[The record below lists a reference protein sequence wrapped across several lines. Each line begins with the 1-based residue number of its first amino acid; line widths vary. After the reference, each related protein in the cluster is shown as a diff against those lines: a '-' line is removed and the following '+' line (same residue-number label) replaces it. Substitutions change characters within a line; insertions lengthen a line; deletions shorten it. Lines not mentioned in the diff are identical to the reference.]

1 MSSAEEGSR
10 TERRADGEAE
20 RRVGRGRLAGTTV
33 MAIGCGTPDGEINNG
48 FAAAIAF
55 LREGARVCIVD
66 RDPKALDQA
75 TRSLAEAAAGPRTRD
90 PGPRDGA
97 AEVDRDGARH
107 LGGIALDA
115 QIDLDSRLTTVV
127 ADVGDEDSLA
137 AAFAHCA
144 DRLGGPTVLHYN
156 VGIVVN
162 GGVDELAS
170 ADFAKA
176 LDINLTGAFT
186 AIKHALPHLR
196 AAGGGSIIT
205 VSSVGGMRYMG
216 YDYPAYAASKA
227 GLIELTKV
235 VGAQYASEGIRA
247 NSIAPGLIETP
258 LIHRSISGHYDSVA
272 DMLAARHAQ
281 SPTGTM
287 GRPEDVADL
296 AVFLASDES
305 AYINSTLIPVDGG
318 LTHYAGMPKR

>member
-1 MSSAEEGSR
+1 MSTTDTAAMSGPA
-10 TERRADGEAE
+10 
-20 RRVGRGRLAGTTV
+20 GRLVGTTI
-33 MAIGCGTPDGEINNG
+33 MAIGCGTPDGEVNNG
-48 FAAAIAF
+48 FAAAIGF
-55 LREGARVCIVD
+55 LREGAKVCIVD
-66 RDPKALDQA
+66 RDPGALDEA
-75 TRSLAEAAAGPRTRD
+75 TRALAEAAARAD
-90 PGPRDGA
+90 SNGA
-97 AEVDRDGARH
+97 DTTGRCH
-107 LGGIALDA
+107 LGGAAFDA
-115 QIDLDSRLTTVV
+115 QVDLGSQLTTVV

-162 GGVDELAS
+162 GGVDDLAT
-170 ADFAKA
+170 DGFRRA
-176 LDINLTGAFT
+176 LDINLTGAFS
-186 AIKHALPHLR
+186 AIKHALPHMR
-196 AAGGGSIIT
+196 TAGHGSIIT

-227 GLIELTKV
+227 GLIELTKA

-258 LIHRSISGHYDSVA
+258 LIHRSISGHYDSVEE
-272 DMLAARHAQ
+272 MLAARHAQ

-296 AVFLASDES
+296 AVFLASRES
-305 AYINSTLIPVDGG
+305 TYINSTLIPVDGG

>member
-1 MSSAEEGSR
+1 MSTTDTAAMSGPA
-10 TERRADGEAE
+10 
-20 RRVGRGRLAGTTV
+20 GRLVGTTI
-33 MAIGCGTPDGEINNG
+33 MAIGCGTPDGEVNNG
-48 FAAAIAF
+48 FAAAIGF
-55 LREGARVCIVD
+55 LREGAKVCIVD
-66 RDPKALDQA
+66 RDPGALDEA
-75 TRSLAEAAAGPRTRD
+75 TRALAEAAARAD
-90 PGPRDGA
+90 SNGA
-97 AEVDRDGARH
+97 DTTGRCH
-107 LGGIALDA
+107 LGGAAFDA
-115 QIDLDSRLTTVV
+115 QVDLGSQLITVV

-162 GGVDELAS
+162 GGVDDLAT
-170 ADFAKA
+170 DGFRRA
-176 LDINLTGAFT
+176 LDINLTGAFS
-186 AIKHALPHLR
+186 AIKHALPHMR
-196 AAGGGSIIT
+196 AAGHGSIIT

-227 GLIELTKV
+227 GLIELTKA

-258 LIHRSISGHYDSVA
+258 LIHRSISGHYDSVEE
-272 DMLAARHAQ
+272 MLAARHAQ

-296 AVFLASDES
+296 AVFLASRES
-305 AYINSTLIPVDGG
+305 TYINSTLIPVDGG

>member
-1 MSSAEEGSR
+1 MNS
-10 TERRADGEAE
+10 TETAA
-20 RRVGRGRLAGTTV
+20 VSVPTGRLVGTTI
-33 MAIGCGTPDGEINNG
+33 MAIGCGTPDGEVNNG
-48 FAAAIAF
+48 FAAAIGF
-55 LREGARVCIVD
+55 LREGAKVCIVD
-66 RDPKALDQA
+66 RDPGALDEA
-75 TRSLAEAAAGPRTRD
+75 TRAL
-90 PGPRDGA
+90 
-97 AEVDRDGARH
+97 AEVD
-107 LGGIALDA
+107 LDA
-115 QIDLDSRLTTVV
+115 QLTTVV

-162 GGVDELAS
+162 GGVDEL
-170 ADFAKA
+170 DTDGFRRA
-176 LDINLTGAFT
+176 LDINLTGAFS
-186 AIKHALPHLR
+186 AIKHALPHMR
-196 AAGGGSIIT
+196 AAGHGSIIT

-258 LIHRSISGHYDSVA
+258 LIHRSISGHYDSVE

-281 SPTGTM
+281 SPTGKM

-296 AVFLASDES
+296 AVFLASNES

>member
-1 MSSAEEGSR
+1 MTTDTTAVSVPG
-10 TERRADGEAE
+10 
-20 RRVGRGRLAGTTV
+20 GRLVGTTI
-33 MAIGCGTPDGEINNG
+33 MAIGCGTPDGEVNNG

-55 LREGARVCIVD
+55 LREGAKVCIVD
-66 RDPKALDQA
+66 RDPHALDEA
-75 TRSLAEAAAGPRTRD
+75 TRVLAEAAAQADLTGTVTA
-90 PGPRDGA
+90 GQGSFNG
-97 AEVDRDGARH
+97 VD
-107 LGGIALDA
+107 LES
-115 QIDLDSRLTTVV
+115 QLTTVV
-127 ADVGDEDSLA
+127 ADVGDEDSVS

-144 DRLGGPTVLHYN
+144 AHLGPPTVLHYN

-162 GGVDELAS
+162 GGVDELAT
-170 ADFAKA
+170 DGFRRA

-186 AIKHALPHLR
+186 AIKHALPHMR
-196 AAGGGSIIT
+196 AAGQGSIIT

-258 LIHRSISGHYDSVA
+258 LIHRSISGHYDSVE

-281 SPTGTM
+281 SPTGKM

-296 AVFLASDES
+296 AVFLASNES

>member
-1 MSSAEEGSR
+1 MNS
-10 TERRADGEAE
+10 TETAA
-20 RRVGRGRLAGTTV
+20 VSVPTGRLVGTTI
-33 MAIGCGTPDGEINNG
+33 MAIGCGTPDGEVNNG
-48 FAAAIAF
+48 FAAAIGF
-55 LREGARVCIVD
+55 LREGAKVCIVD
-66 RDPKALDQA
+66 RDPGALDEA
-75 TRSLAEAAAGPRTRD
+75 TRALAEATAQVD
-90 PGPRDGA
+90 SYGA
-97 AEVDRDGARH
+97 VTSERGH
-107 LGGIALDA
+107 LGAVDLDA
-115 QIDLDSRLTTVV
+115 QLTTVV
-127 ADVGDEDSLA
+127 ADVGNEDSLA

-162 GGVDELAS
+162 GGVDELEI
-170 ADFAKA
+170 DGFRRA
-176 LDINLTGAFT
+176 LDINLTGAFS
-186 AIKHALPHLR
+186 AIKHALPHMR
-196 AAGGGSIIT
+196 AAGRGSIIT

-258 LIHRSISGHYDSVA
+258 LIHRSISGHYDSVEE
-272 DMLAARHAQ
+272 MLAARHAQ
-281 SPTGTM
+281 SPTGKM

-296 AVFLASDES
+296 AVFLASNES

>member
-1 MSSAEEGSR
+1 MNT
-10 TERRADGEAE
+10 TETAA
-20 RRVGRGRLAGTTV
+20 VSVPTGRLVGTTI
-33 MAIGCGTPDGEINNG
+33 MAIGCGTPDGKVNNG
-48 FAAAIAF
+48 FAAATAF
-55 LREGARVCIVD
+55 LREGAKVCLVD
-66 RDPKALDQA
+66 RDPNALEQA
-75 TRSLAEAAAGPRTRD
+75 
-90 PGPRDGA
+90 
-97 AEVDRDGARH
+97 ARV
-107 LGGIALDA
+107 LGGVDLDA
-115 QIDLDSRLTTVV
+115 QLTTVV
-127 ADVGDEDSLA
+127 ADVGDEGSLA

-162 GGVDELAS
+162 GGVDELET
-170 ADFAKA
+170 DGFRRA
-176 LDINLTGAFT
+176 LDINLTGAFS
-186 AIKHALPHLR
+186 AIKHALPHMR
-196 AAGGGSIIT
+196 AAGHGSIIT

-258 LIHRSISGHYDSVA
+258 LIHRSISGHYDSVE

-281 SPTGTM
+281 SPTGKM

-296 AVFLASDES
+296 AVFLASGES

>member
-1 MSSAEEGSR
+1 MNT
-10 TERRADGEAE
+10 TETAA
-20 RRVGRGRLAGTTV
+20 VSVPTGRLVGTTI
-33 MAIGCGTPDGEINNG
+33 MAIGCGTPDGKVNNG
-48 FAAAIAF
+48 FAAATAF
-55 LREGARVCIVD
+55 LREGAKVCLVD
-66 RDPKALDQA
+66 RDPNALEQA
-75 TRSLAEAAAGPRTRD
+75 
-90 PGPRDGA
+90 
-97 AEVDRDGARH
+97 ARV
-107 LGGIALDA
+107 LGGVDLDA
-115 QIDLDSRLTTVV
+115 QLTTVV

-137 AAFAHCA
+137 AGFAHCA

-162 GGVDELAS
+162 GGVDDLET
-170 ADFAKA
+170 DGFRRA
-176 LDINLTGAFT
+176 LDINLTGAFS
-186 AIKHALPHLR
+186 AIKHALPHMR
-196 AAGGGSIIT
+196 AAGHGSIIT

-258 LIHRSISGHYDSVA
+258 LIHRSISGHYDSVE

-281 SPTGTM
+281 SPTGKM

-296 AVFLASDES
+296 AVFLASSES

>member
-1 MSSAEEGSR
+1 MNS
-10 TERRADGEAE
+10 TETAA
-20 RRVGRGRLAGTTV
+20 VSVPTGRLVGTTI
-33 MAIGCGTPDGEINNG
+33 MAIGCGTPDGEVNNG
-48 FAAAIAF
+48 FAAAIGF
-55 LREGARVCIVD
+55 LREGAKVCIVD
-66 RDPKALDQA
+66 RDPGALDEA
-75 TRSLAEAAAGPRTRD
+75 TRALAEAAAQGD
-90 PGPRDGA
+90 SNGA
-97 AEVDRDGARH
+97 VSAGRGH
-107 LGGIALDA
+107 LGGVDLDA
-115 QIDLDSRLTTVV
+115 QVELDSQLTTVV

-162 GGVDELAS
+162 GGVDELET
-170 ADFAKA
+170 DGFRRA
-176 LDINLTGAFT
+176 LDINLTGAFS
-186 AIKHALPHLR
+186 AIKHALPHMR
-196 AAGGGSIIT
+196 AAGHGSIIT

-258 LIHRSISGHYDSVA
+258 LIHRSISGHYDSVE

-281 SPTGTM
+281 SPTGKM
-287 GRPEDVADL
+287 GRPDDVADL
-296 AVFLASDES
+296 AVFLASSES

>member
-1 MSSAEEGSR
+1 MSTPEPTAVSKP
-10 TERRADGEAE
+10 T
-20 RRVGRGRLAGTTV
+20 GRLVGTTI
-33 MAIGCGTPDGEINNG
+33 MAIGCGTPDGKVNNG
-48 FAAAIAF
+48 FAAATAF
-55 LREGARVCIVD
+55 LREGAKVCLVD
-66 RDPKALDQA
+66 RDPRALDEA
-75 TRSLAEAAAGPRTRD
+75 TRALAEAAAQA
-90 PGPRDGA
+90 GA
-97 AEVDRDGARH
+97 NSAVTAGQGH
-107 LGGIALDA
+107 LGGVDLDA
-115 QIDLDSRLTTVV
+115 QLTTVV

-137 AAFAHCA
+137 AGFAHCA

-162 GGVDELAS
+162 GGVDDLET
-170 ADFAKA
+170 DGFRRA
-176 LDINLTGAFT
+176 LDINLTGAFS
-186 AIKHALPHLR
+186 AIKHALPHMR
-196 AAGGGSIIT
+196 AAGHGSIIT

-258 LIHRSISGHYDSVA
+258 LIHRSISGHYDSVE
-272 DMLAARHAQ
+272 DMLAVRHAQ
-281 SPTGTM
+281 SPTGKM

-296 AVFLASDES
+296 AVFLASSES

>member
-1 MSSAEEGSR
+1 MNT
-10 TERRADGEAE
+10 TETAA
-20 RRVGRGRLAGTTV
+20 VSVPTGRLVGTTI
-33 MAIGCGTPDGEINNG
+33 MAIGCGTPDGEVNNG
-48 FAAAIAF
+48 FAAAIGF
-55 LREGARVCIVD
+55 LREGAKVCIVD
-66 RDPKALDQA
+66 RDPGALDEA
-75 TRSLAEAAAGPRTRD
+75 TRALAEAAAQGD
-90 PGPRDGA
+90 SNGA
-97 AEVDRDGARH
+97 VSAGRGH
-107 LGGIALDA
+107 LGGVDLDA
-115 QIDLDSRLTTVV
+115 QVELDSQLTTVV

-162 GGVDELAS
+162 GGVDEL
-170 ADFAKA
+170 DTDGFRRA
-176 LDINLTGAFT
+176 LDINLTGAFS
-186 AIKHALPHLR
+186 AIKHALPHMR
-196 AAGGGSIIT
+196 AAGHGSIIT

-235 VGAQYASEGIRA
+235 VGAQYASKGIRA

-258 LIHRSISGHYDSVA
+258 LIHRSISGHYDSVEE
-272 DMLAARHAQ
+272 MLAARHAQ
-281 SPTGTM
+281 SPTGKM

-296 AVFLASDES
+296 AVFLASNES

>member
-1 MSSAEEGSR
+1 MSTPEPTAVSEP
-10 TERRADGEAE
+10 T
-20 RRVGRGRLAGTTV
+20 GRLVGTTI
-33 MAIGCGTPDGEINNG
+33 MAIGCGTPDGKVNNG
-48 FAAAIAF
+48 FAAATAF
-55 LREGARVCIVD
+55 LREGAKVCLVD
-66 RDPKALDQA
+66 RDPNALEQA
-75 TRSLAEAAAGPRTRD
+75 
-90 PGPRDGA
+90 
-97 AEVDRDGARH
+97 ARV
-107 LGGIALDA
+107 LGGVDLDA
-115 QIDLDSRLTTVV
+115 QLTTVV
-127 ADVGDEDSLA
+127 ADVGDEGSLA

-162 GGVDELAS
+162 GGVDELET
-170 ADFAKA
+170 DGFRRA
-176 LDINLTGAFT
+176 LDINLTGAFS
-186 AIKHALPHLR
+186 AIKHALPHMR
-196 AAGGGSIIT
+196 AAGHGSIIT

-258 LIHRSISGHYDSVA
+258 LIHRSISGHYDSVE

-281 SPTGTM
+281 SPTGKM

-296 AVFLASDES
+296 AVFLASGES

>member
-1 MSSAEEGSR
+1 MSTNGSR
-10 TERRADGEAE
+10 AGAT
-20 RRVGRGRLAGTTV
+20 GRLAGTTI
-33 MAIGCGTPDGEINNG
+33 MAIGCGTPDGEVNNG
-48 FAAAIAF
+48 FAAATAF

-66 RDPKALDQA
+66 RDPNALD
-75 TRSLAEAAAGPRTRD
+75 EAARVLGEMA
-90 PGPRDGA
+90 
-97 AEVDRDGARH
+97 VD
-107 LGGIALDA
+107 LES
-115 QIDLDSRLTTVV
+115 QLTTVI

-144 DRLGGPTVLHYN
+144 DRLGAPTVLHYN

-162 GGVDELAS
+162 GGVDTL
-170 ADFAKA
+170 DTDGFRRA
-176 LDINLTGAFT
+176 LDINLTGAFS
-186 AIKHALPHLR
+186 AIKHALPHMR
-196 AAGGGSIIT
+196 AAATGSIIT

-235 VGAQYASEGIRA
+235 VGAQYAAEGIRA
-247 NSIAPGLIETP
+247 NTIAPGLIETP
-258 LIHRSISGHYDSVA
+258 LIHRSISGHYDSVD

-281 SPTGTM
+281 SPTGKM

-296 AVFLASDES
+296 AVFLASTES

>member
-1 MSSAEEGSR
+1 MNT
-10 TERRADGEAE
+10 TETAA
-20 RRVGRGRLAGTTV
+20 VSVPTGRLVGTTII
-33 MAIGCGTPDGEINNG
+33 AIGCGTPDGEVNNG
-48 FAAAIAF
+48 FAAAIGF
-55 LREGARVCIVD
+55 LREGAKVCIVD
-66 RDPKALDQA
+66 RDPRALDEA
-75 TRSLAEAAAGPRTRD
+75 TRALAEAAAA
-90 PGPRDGA
+90 DG
-97 AEVDRDGARH
+97 EPDRDTGADRVPGTGVH
-107 LGGIALDA
+107 LGGV
-115 QIDLDSRLTTVV
+115 DLDSQLTTVV
-127 ADVGDEDSLA
+127 ADVGDEGSLA

-162 GGVDELAS
+162 GGVDEL
-170 ADFAKA
+170 DTDGFRRA
-176 LDINLTGAFT
+176 LDINLTGAFSS
-186 AIKHALPHLR
+186 IKHALPHMR
-196 AAGGGSIIT
+196 AAGHGSIIT

-258 LIHRSISGHYDSVA
+258 LIHRSISGHYGSVEE
-272 DMLAARHAQ
+272 MLAARHAQ
-281 SPTGTM
+281 SPTGKM

-296 AVFLASDES
+296 AVFLASGES

>member
-1 MSSAEEGSR
+1 MSTPEPTAVSEP
-10 TERRADGEAE
+10 T
-20 RRVGRGRLAGTTV
+20 GRLVGTTI
-33 MAIGCGTPDGEINNG
+33 MAIGCGTPDGKVNNG
-48 FAAAIAF
+48 FAAATAF
-55 LREGARVCIVD
+55 LREGAKVCLVD
-66 RDPKALDQA
+66 RDPNALEQA
-75 TRSLAEAAAGPRTRD
+75 
-90 PGPRDGA
+90 
-97 AEVDRDGARH
+97 ARV
-107 LGGIALDA
+107 LGGVDLDA
-115 QIDLDSRLTTVV
+115 QLTTVV
-127 ADVGDEDSLA
+127 ADVDDEGSLA

-162 GGVDELAS
+162 GGVDDLET
-170 ADFAKA
+170 DGFRRA
-176 LDINLTGAFT
+176 LDINLTGAFS
-186 AIKHALPHLR
+186 AIKHALPHMR
-196 AAGGGSIIT
+196 AAGHGSIIT

-258 LIHRSISGHYDSVA
+258 LIHRSISGHYDSVE

-281 SPTGTM
+281 SPTGKM
-287 GRPEDVADL
+287 GRPDDVADL
-296 AVFLASDES
+296 AVFLASSES

>member
-1 MSSAEEGSR
+1 MSTPEPTAVSEP
-10 TERRADGEAE
+10 T
-20 RRVGRGRLAGTTV
+20 GRLVGTTI
-33 MAIGCGTPDGEINNG
+33 MAIGCGTPDGKVNNG
-48 FAAAIAF
+48 FAAATAF
-55 LREGARVCIVD
+55 LREGAKVCLVD
-66 RDPKALDQA
+66 RDPRALEQA
-75 TRSLAEAAAGPRTRD
+75 
-90 PGPRDGA
+90 
-97 AEVDRDGARH
+97 ARV
-107 LGGIALDA
+107 LGGVDLDA
-115 QIDLDSRLTTVV
+115 QLTTVV
-127 ADVGDEDSLA
+127 ADVGDEGSLA

-162 GGVDELAS
+162 GGVDDLET
-170 ADFAKA
+170 DGFRRA
-176 LDINLTGAFT
+176 LDINLTGAFS
-186 AIKHALPHLR
+186 AIKHALPHMR
-196 AAGGGSIIT
+196 AAGHGSIIT

-258 LIHRSISGHYDSVA
+258 LIHRSISGHYDSVE

-281 SPTGTM
+281 SPTGKM

-296 AVFLASDES
+296 AVFLASGES

>member
-1 MSSAEEGSR
+1 
-10 TERRADGEAE
+10 
-20 RRVGRGRLAGTTV
+20 
-33 MAIGCGTPDGEINNG
+33 MAIGCGTPDGEVNNG
-48 FAAAIAF
+48 FAAAIGF
-55 LREGARVCIVD
+55 LREGAKVCIVD
-66 RDPKALDQA
+66 RDPGALDEA
-75 TRSLAEAAAGPRTRD
+75 TRALAEAAARAD
-90 PGPRDGA
+90 SNGA
-97 AEVDRDGARH
+97 VTAGRGH
-107 LGGIALDA
+107 LGGAAFDAQVDLDA
-115 QIDLDSRLTTVV
+115 QLTTVV

-162 GGVDELAS
+162 GGVDDLAT
-170 ADFAKA
+170 DGFRRV
-176 LDINLTGAFT
+176 LDINLTGAFS
-186 AIKHALPHLR
+186 AIKHALPHMR
-196 AAGGGSIIT
+196 TAGHGSIIT

-258 LIHRSISGHYDSVA
+258 LIHRSISGHYDSVEE
-272 DMLAARHAQ
+272 MLAARHAQ

-296 AVFLASDES
+296 AVFLASRES
-305 AYINSTLIPVDGG
+305 TYINSTLIPVDGG

>member
-1 MSSAEEGSR
+1 MSTPEPTAVSVP
-10 TERRADGEAE
+10 T
-20 RRVGRGRLAGTTV
+20 GRLVGTTI
-33 MAIGCGTPDGEINNG
+33 MAIGCGTPDGKVNNG
-48 FAAAIAF
+48 FAAATAF
-55 LREGARVCIVD
+55 LREGAKVCLVD
-66 RDPKALDQA
+66 RDPNALEQA
-75 TRSLAEAAAGPRTRD
+75 
-90 PGPRDGA
+90 
-97 AEVDRDGARH
+97 ARV
-107 LGGIALDA
+107 LGGVDLDA
-115 QIDLDSRLTTVV
+115 QLTTVV
-127 ADVGDEDSLA
+127 ADVGDEGSLA

-162 GGVDELAS
+162 GGVDDLET
-170 ADFAKA
+170 DGFRRA
-176 LDINLTGAFT
+176 LDINLTGAFS
-186 AIKHALPHLR
+186 AIKHALPHMR
-196 AAGGGSIIT
+196 AAGHGSIIT

-258 LIHRSISGHYDSVA
+258 LIHRSISGHYDSVE

-281 SPTGTM
+281 SPTGKM
-287 GRPEDVADL
+287 GRPDDVADL
-296 AVFLASDES
+296 AVFLASSES

>member
-1 MSSAEEGSR
+1 MNTA
-10 TERRADGEAE
+10 
-20 RRVGRGRLAGTTV
+20 GRLAGTTI
-33 MAIGCGTPDGEINNG
+33 MAIGCGTPDGEVNNG

-66 RDPKALDQA
+66 RDPNALDQA
-75 TRSLAEAAAGPRTRD
+75 QRALAEAAARPET
-90 PGPRDGA
+90 
-97 AEVDRDGARH
+97 DRGGHGGQGR
-107 LGGIALDA
+107 LGGV
-115 QIDLDSRLTTVV
+115 DLESHLTTAV
-127 ADVGDEDSLA
+127 ADVADEDSLA

-144 DRLGGPTVLHYN
+144 ERLGGPTVLHFN
-156 VGIVVN
+156 VGVVVN
-162 GGVDELAS
+162 GGVDELPS
-170 ADFAKA
+170 DGFRRA

-186 AIKHALPHLR
+186 AIKHALPHMR
-196 AAGGGSIIT
+196 AAGTGSIIT
-205 VSSVGGMRYMG
+205 VSSIGGMRYMG

-235 VGAQYASEGIRA
+235 VGAQYAGEGIRA

-258 LIHRSISGHYDSVA
+258 LIHRSITGHYDSVE

-318 LTHYAGMPKR
+318 LTHWAGMPKR

>member
-1 MSSAEEGSR
+1 MNTTGTAAVSVPA
-10 TERRADGEAE
+10 
-20 RRVGRGRLAGTTV
+20 GRLVGTTI
-33 MAIGCGTPDGEINNG
+33 MAIGCGTPDGEVNNG

-55 LREGARVCIVD
+55 LREGAQVCIVD
-66 RDPKALDQA
+66 RDPGALDEA
-75 TRSLAEAAAGPRTRD
+75 TRALAEATAQVDSYGAVSAGR
-90 PGPRDGA
+90 G
-97 AEVDRDGARH
+97 H
-107 LGGIALDA
+107 LGGVDLDA
-115 QIDLDSRLTTVV
+115 QVELDSQLTTVV

-162 GGVDELAS
+162 GGVDELET
-170 ADFAKA
+170 DGFRRA
-176 LDINLTGAFT
+176 LDINLTGAFS
-186 AIKHALPHLR
+186 AIKHALPHMR
-196 AAGGGSIIT
+196 AAGHGSIIT

-258 LIHRSISGHYDSVA
+258 LIHRSISGHYDSVE

-281 SPTGTM
+281 SPTGKM

-296 AVFLASDES
+296 AVFLASNES

>member
-1 MSSAEEGSR
+1 MSTPEPTAVSEP
-10 TERRADGEAE
+10 T
-20 RRVGRGRLAGTTV
+20 GRLVGTTI
-33 MAIGCGTPDGEINNG
+33 MAIGCGTPDGKVNNG
-48 FAAAIAF
+48 FAAATAF
-55 LREGARVCIVD
+55 LREGAKVCLVD
-66 RDPKALDQA
+66 RDPNALEQA
-75 TRSLAEAAAGPRTRD
+75 
-90 PGPRDGA
+90 
-97 AEVDRDGARH
+97 ARV
-107 LGGIALDA
+107 LGGVDLDA
-115 QIDLDSRLTTVV
+115 QLTTVV
-127 ADVGDEDSLA
+127 ADVGDEGSLA
-137 AAFAHCA
+137 AGFAHCA

-162 GGVDELAS
+162 GGVDELET
-170 ADFAKA
+170 DGFRRA
-176 LDINLTGAFT
+176 LDINLTGAFS
-186 AIKHALPHLR
+186 AIKHALPHMR
-196 AAGGGSIIT
+196 AAGHGSIIT

-258 LIHRSISGHYDSVA
+258 LIHRSISGHYDSVE

-281 SPTGTM
+281 SPTGKM

-296 AVFLASDES
+296 AVFLASGES

>member
-1 MSSAEEGSR
+1 MSRPEQEVVSVP
-10 TERRADGEAE
+10 T
-20 RRVGRGRLAGTTV
+20 GRLVGTTI
-33 MAIGCGTPDGEINNG
+33 MAIGCGTPDGEVNNG
-48 FAAAIAF
+48 FAAATAF
-55 LREGARVCIVD
+55 LREGAKVCLVD
-66 RDPKALDQA
+66 RDPNALEQA
-75 TRSLAEAAAGPRTRD
+75 TRVLAEAAAQA
-90 PGPRDGA
+90 GA
-97 AEVDRDGARH
+97 NGAVTAGRGR
-107 LGGIALDA
+107 LGGVDLDA
-115 QIDLDSRLTTVV
+115 QLTTVV

-162 GGVDELAS
+162 GGVDELET
-170 ADFAKA
+170 DGFRRA
-176 LDINLTGAFT
+176 LDINLTGAFS
-186 AIKHALPHLR
+186 AIKHALPHMR
-196 AAGGGSIIT
+196 AAGHGSIIT

-258 LIHRSISGHYDSVA
+258 LIHRSISGHYDSVEE
-272 DMLAARHAQ
+272 MLAARHAQ
-281 SPTGTM
+281 SPTGKM

-296 AVFLASDES
+296 AVFLASNES

>member
-1 MSSAEEGSR
+1 MNT
-10 TERRADGEAE
+10 TETAA
-20 RRVGRGRLAGTTV
+20 VSVPTGRLVGTTI
-33 MAIGCGTPDGEINNG
+33 MAIGCGTPDGKVNNG
-48 FAAAIAF
+48 FAAATAF
-55 LREGARVCIVD
+55 LREGAKVCLVD
-66 RDPKALDQA
+66 RDPNALEQA
-75 TRSLAEAAAGPRTRD
+75 
-90 PGPRDGA
+90 
-97 AEVDRDGARH
+97 ARV
-107 LGGIALDA
+107 LGGVDLDA
-115 QIDLDSRLTTVV
+115 QLTTVV

-162 GGVDELAS
+162 GGVDEL
-170 ADFAKA
+170 DTDGFRRA
-176 LDINLTGAFT
+176 LDINLTGAFS
-186 AIKHALPHLR
+186 AIKHALPHMR
-196 AAGGGSIIT
+196 AAGHGSIIT

-235 VGAQYASEGIRA
+235 VGAQYASKGIRA

-258 LIHRSISGHYDSVA
+258 LIHRSISGHYDSVE

-281 SPTGTM
+281 SPTGKM

-296 AVFLASDES
+296 AVFLASNES

>member
-1 MSSAEEGSR
+1 MNTTGTAAVSVP
-10 TERRADGEAE
+10 T
-20 RRVGRGRLAGTTV
+20 GRLVGTTI
-33 MAIGCGTPDGEINNG
+33 MAIGCGTPDGEVNNG
-48 FAAAIAF
+48 FAAAIGF
-55 LREGARVCIVD
+55 LREGAKVCIVD
-66 RDPKALDQA
+66 RDPRALDEA
-75 TRSLAEAAAGPRTRD
+75 TRALAEAAAQGD
-90 PGPRDGA
+90 SNGA
-97 AEVDRDGARH
+97 VSAGRGH
-107 LGGIALDA
+107 LGGVDLDA
-115 QIDLDSRLTTVV
+115 QVELDSQLTTVV

-162 GGVDELAS
+162 GGVDELET
-170 ADFAKA
+170 DGFRRA
-176 LDINLTGAFT
+176 LDINLTGAFS
-186 AIKHALPHLR
+186 AIKHALPHMR
-196 AAGGGSIIT
+196 AAGHGSIIT

-235 VGAQYASEGIRA
+235 VGAQYASKGIRA

-258 LIHRSISGHYDSVA
+258 LIHRSISGHYDSVEE
-272 DMLAARHAQ
+272 MLAARHAQ
-281 SPTGTM
+281 SPTGKM

-296 AVFLASDES
+296 AVFLASNES

>member
-1 MSSAEEGSR
+1 MNT
-10 TERRADGEAE
+10 TETAA
-20 RRVGRGRLAGTTV
+20 VSVPTGRLVGTTI
-33 MAIGCGTPDGEINNG
+33 MAIGCGTPDGEVNNG
-48 FAAAIAF
+48 FAAAIGF
-55 LREGARVCIVD
+55 LREGAKVCIVD
-66 RDPKALDQA
+66 RDPGALDEA
-75 TRSLAEAAAGPRTRD
+75 TRAL
-90 PGPRDGA
+90 
-97 AEVDRDGARH
+97 AEVD
-107 LGGIALDA
+107 LDA
-115 QIDLDSRLTTVV
+115 QLTTVV

-162 GGVDELAS
+162 GGVDDLET
-170 ADFAKA
+170 DGFRRA
-176 LDINLTGAFT
+176 LDINLTGAFS
-186 AIKHALPHLR
+186 AIKHALPHMR
-196 AAGGGSIIT
+196 AAGHGSIIT

-258 LIHRSISGHYDSVA
+258 LIHRSISGHYDSVE

-281 SPTGTM
+281 SPTGKM

-296 AVFLASDES
+296 AVFLASSES

>member
-1 MSSAEEGSR
+1 MNT
-10 TERRADGEAE
+10 TETAA
-20 RRVGRGRLAGTTV
+20 VSVPTGRLVGTTI
-33 MAIGCGTPDGEINNG
+33 MAIGCGTPDGEVNNG
-48 FAAAIAF
+48 FAAAIGF
-55 LREGARVCIVD
+55 LREGAKVCIVD
-66 RDPKALDQA
+66 RDPRALDEA
-75 TRSLAEAAAGPRTRD
+75 TRALAEAAAQGD
-90 PGPRDGA
+90 SNGA
-97 AEVDRDGARH
+97 VSAGRGH
-107 LGGIALDA
+107 LGGVDLDA
-115 QIDLDSRLTTVV
+115 QVELDSQLTTVV

-162 GGVDELAS
+162 GGVDEL
-170 ADFAKA
+170 DTDGFRRA
-176 LDINLTGAFT
+176 LDINLTGAFS
-186 AIKHALPHLR
+186 AIKHALPHMR
-196 AAGGGSIIT
+196 AAGHGSIIT

-258 LIHRSISGHYDSVA
+258 LIHRSISGHYDSVEE
-272 DMLAARHAQ
+272 MLAARHAQ
-281 SPTGTM
+281 SPTGKM

-296 AVFLASDES
+296 AVFLASNES